1 MEILRV
7 VIIAFGSIV
16 VLFILTKIMGDREMS
31 ELSMFDYITSITI
44 GSIASEMAISSDKD
58 EMMRALTAMIVYG
71 LITAFIAFITC
82 KSIILRRFF
91 EGHPVL
97 LFKNGQIYEK
107 NLVKTKLDIDEFLA
121 MLRVSGYF
129 DLEEIHTVI
138 LEANGKISVIPKSKY
153 RPAIADDL
161 NLDPQQN
168 DSLAN
173 VIIDGRILDNNL
185 KFTGKD
191 EKWVQKQLSAH
202 GVSDIKE
209 VILANYDGN
218 KNKLNIY
225 MKIHEKNTRDIF
237 Q

>member
-1 MEILRV
+1 MEILK
-7 VIIAFGSIV
+7 IIITAFGSII

-44 GSIASEMAISSDKD
+44 GSIASEMAIASNKD
-58 EMMRALTAMIVYG
+58 ELMRAFISMIVYG

-97 LFKNGQIYEK
+97 LYKNGQIYEK
-107 NLVKTKLDIDEFLA
+107 NLLKTKLDIDEFLA

-129 DLEEIHTVI
+129 DLEEIHTII
-138 LEANGKISVIPKSKY
+138 LEANGRFSIIPKSKY
-153 RPAIADDL
+153 RPVTPNDL
-161 NLDPQQN
+161 NLAPQQN

-191 EKWVQKQLSAH
+191 EKWVHKQLSAH
-202 GVSDIKE
+202 GVSDINE
-209 VILANYDGN
+209 VILANYDVN

-225 MKIHEKNTRDIF
+225 LKVHEKNNRDIF
-237 Q
+237 E